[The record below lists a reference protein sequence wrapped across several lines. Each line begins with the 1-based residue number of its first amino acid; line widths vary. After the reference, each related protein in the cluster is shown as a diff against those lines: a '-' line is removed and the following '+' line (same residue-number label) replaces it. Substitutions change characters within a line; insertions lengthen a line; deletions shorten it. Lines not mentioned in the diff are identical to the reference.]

1 MIERFKIILKDIKFE
16 HTVFSLPFALMSAFL
31 AAEGIP
37 PLNKLFW
44 IVTAIVG
51 ARSCAMAFN
60 RIVDVVYD
68 GSNPRTSNRALP
80 SGKVKL
86 HHYLIFLL
94 VSALLFLFSCYMLNT
109 MAFQLSLPALIII
122 FFYSFTKRF
131 TSNSHLFLGLALSL
145 APIGAWVAVREEISL
160 TSIVLGTT
168 VLLWLAGFDIIY
180 ACQDINFDKRNGLFS
195 IPRRY
200 GITKA
205 LRISSIFHI
214 LMIISVL
221 SLIMIDKLG
230 FLYLTGVALVAL
242 LLWYE
247 HSIVKPADLSRVNV
261 AFFNV
266 NGVISIMLMLFVIID
281 CVWI

>member
-1 MIERFKIILKDIKFE
+1 MIERLKIILKDIKFE

-31 AAEGIP
+31 AADGLP

-44 IVTAIVG
+44 IVIAIVG

-60 RIVDVVYD
+60 RIVDAVYD
-68 GSNPRTSNRALP
+68 RLNTRTCNRALP
-80 SGKVKL
+80 SGKIKL

-109 MAFQLSLPALIII
+109 MAFQLSPLALIII

-160 TSIVLGTT
+160 ISIILGIA

-180 ACQDINFDKRNGLFS
+180 ACQDVDFDKKHGLFS
-195 IPRRY
+195 IPQRC

-205 LRISSIFHI
+205 LRLSSIFHI
-214 LMIISVL
+214 LMVISVL
-221 SLIMIDKLG
+221 SLIMIDQLG
-230 FLYLTGVALVAL
+230 LLYLTGVVLVAL

-247 HSIVKPADLSRVNV
+247 HSIVKPDDLSKINI

-266 NGVISIMLMLFVIID
+266 NGVISIMLTLFVIID